1 MNRYFCIL
9 IFWNWGACLGCL
21 PTEKQNPELEKFNN
35 CMEHILQSLVI
46 FEYIFLK
53 SSIIKIRLKRINKSI
68 MNNLEVMI
76 LTVNQIEHIRLYLN
90 YLEI

>member
-1 MNRYFCIL
+1 
-9 IFWNWGACLGCL
+9 
-21 PTEKQNPELEKFNN
+21 
-35 CMEHILQSLVI
+35 MEHILQSLVI